1 MEMYRGPV
9 EQGAVVNDA
18 KPISIPGELVE
29 MRKMQL
35 ESHAMIL
42 DIIRK
47 LYGEELR
54 PEEAPEYNNIA
65 GMAAANKM
73 IADLNMRMLK
83 TLCERLGP

>member
-1 MEMYRGPV
+1 MEMYRESV
-9 EQGAVVNDA
+9 EQAVAANDA
-18 KPISIPGELVE
+18 KPISITGELVE

-35 ESHAMIL
+35 ESHLMIL

-65 GMAAANKM
+65 GMTAANRL
-73 IADLNMRMLK
+73 IADWNMRMLK
-83 TLCERLGP
+83 TLCERLAP